1 LAKTRFLSTI
11 NFAHFGFALTQFNK
25 TITLLAKTRFLS
37 TINFAHFGVAH
48 FGFALTQN
56 RRTPGEVLSGG
67 ETIAPCLNGKNGI

>member
-1 LAKTRFLSTI
+1 MLPI
-11 NFAHFGFALTQFNK
+11 
-25 TITLLAKTRFLS
+25 
-37 TINFAHFGVAH
+37 FGVAH